1 MEKRLPKE
9 LKDLVWEMGAE
20 LGRAVEAAEGPAL
33 FRKVDA
39 VRRLMARFRDARGP
53 AKGRALREAGR
64 LLEGLPP
71 ERKAAL
77 ARAYTLYLELVNICE
92 NAYRTRR
99 LRARPRPAPVAGGSP
114 LVFVLTAHPT
124 ESRSPDNIRIL
135 RRIQSGL
142 AEGLDAGPKQA
153 FGRVSPLLRLLWKVN
168 PHPSDKPRP
177 EDEAAHLFSLLSD
190 DLLEELL
197 ALRADGHDLRLR
209 TWVGGDRD
217 GHPGVGP
224 RQLWASLRLSR
235 ERLSSYLRGP
245 LDEALKDGKALGG
258 PAARR
263 MLEARRALQKL
274 RAVRPGDGARVRRFE
289 RLLGRARAAYRE
301 EVGSGH
307 PALDKA
313 AGLLAVFP
321 GLVVPLE
328 LREEAGA
335 FGAGRPIERL
345 LKAVRDAARGGGARW
360 YAQGCVVSRVESAA
374 DVLDAARAV
383 RRVFGSAALP
393 VIPLFESPSALDGAV
408 PVLEGCWKDARFR
421 RALRE
426 RGGRLEVMLGY
437 SDSAKRMGALSSRE
451 AIRRAMTAISRWSA
465 ARGQTPI
472 FFHGSGGSEGRG
484 GGTAEEQAAAWPAAA
499 LDLVKL
505 TVQGEMVER
514 TLATPEILRSNV
526 LHWAKVQRLPPAR
539 GRVHPLTSRLAALA
553 QEEFVRLVE
562 DPGLEALLRRATP
575 YPRLRT
581 LHIGSRPFA
590 RKQEPGLD
598 AVRAIPWVLCWTQ
611 TRLLLP
617 AWYGVGA
624 AWTALRAEGVTAA
637 ELRRA
642 VSQDPLLRGYVRQL
656 DFALAKSEPLIWDEY
671 VRRLA
676 PPESATALSA
686 IERDRRGCV
695 RFLRAAAPGGPLRD
709 RPWLKESIFYRAP
722 MIHPL
727 NLLQIRAL
735 AEGTR
740 DAASE
745 RLFRETVTGI
755 AAGMLT
761 TG

>member
-1 MEKRLPKE
+1 MEKRLPGE

-20 LGRAVEAAEGPAL
+20 LGRVVAESEGEPV
-33 FRKVDA
+33 FRKVEA
-39 VRRLMARFRDARGP
+39 IRLRMTRFRDGRGA
-53 AKGRALREAGR
+53 AKAGALREAAR
-64 LLEGLPP
+64 ILDSLPGP
-71 ERKAAL
+71 RKAAL
-77 ARAYTLYLELVNICE
+77 ARAYTLYLELVNVCE

-99 LRARPRPAPVAGGSP
+99 LRSRPRPAPAAAGSP
-114 LVFVLTAHPT
+114 LVLVLTAHPT

-135 RRIQSGL
+135 RRIQDEL
-142 AEGLDAGPKQA
+142 ADALDAGPKNA
-153 FGRVSPLLRLLWKVN
+153 FRRVGPLLRLLWRVN

-177 EDEAAHLFSLLSD
+177 EDEAAHLFSLLGD
-190 DLLEELL
+190 EILEELL
-197 ALRADGHDLRLR
+197 ALRDDGHDVRLR

-217 GHPGVGP
+217 GHPGIGP

-235 ERLSSYLRGP
+235 ERLFSYLCRP
-245 LDEALKDGKALGG
+245 LAEALKDGRALGG
-258 PAARR
+258 PAERR
-263 MLEARRALQKL
+263 ILEARRALAAL
-274 RAVRPGDGARVRRFE
+274 RAVRAGDGARVRRFE
-289 RLLGRARAAYRE
+289 RLLGRARAAYQA

-307 PALDKA
+307 PALDRA
-313 AGLLAVFP
+313 AGLLGVFP

-335 FGAGRPIERL
+335 FGPGSPIEGL
-345 LKAVRDAARGGGARW
+345 LKAVRDACRGGGARW
-360 YAQGCVVSRVESAA
+360 YAQGCVVSRVESPA
-374 DVLDAARAV
+374 DVLEAARAV

-393 VIPLFESPSALDGAV
+393 VIPLFESPGALEGAV
-408 PVLEGCWKDARFR
+408 AVLDGCWKDRLFR
-421 RALRE
+421 ESLRE
-426 RGGRLEVMLGY
+426 RGRKLEVMLGY
-437 SDSAKRMGALSSRE
+437 SDSAKRMGALPSRA
-451 AIRRAMTAISRWSA
+451 AIRRAMTRISRWCA

-484 GGTAEEQAAAWPAAA
+484 GGSAEEQAAAWPSAA

-505 TVQGEMVER
+505 TLQGEMVER

-526 LHWAKVQRLPPAR
+526 LHWAKVQRRPPAR
-539 GRVHPLTSRLAALA
+539 GRQHPLTSRLAALA
-553 QEEFVRLVE
+553 QAEFVRLVE

-581 LHIGSRPFA
+581 LHIGSRPFS
-590 RKQEPGLD
+590 RRQEAGLD

-624 AWTALRAEGVTAA
+624 AWAKLRAEGVTGS

-642 VSQDPLLRGYVRQL
+642 VFEDPLLRGYVRQL
-656 DFALAKSEPLIWDEY
+656 DFALAKSEPLIWEEY

-676 PPESATALSA
+676 PPEAAEALSA

-727 NLLQIRAL
+727 NLLQIETL
-735 AEGTR
+735 AGGR